1 MDYRTAL
8 KQIANGNVCP
18 VYLCYGTETFLRQE
32 FVSRLVA
39 GCVDPSQADF
49 AVIKYDLAE
58 TPVQAVLEDAETL
71 PFLVPHKVI
80 LAHNALFFTGAK
92 EGEKA
97 GHSLER
103 LQAYLASP
111 VDYSI
116 VVFTV
121 DADKLD
127 ERKKIVKLLK
137 ERKCAIAFPPLE
149 ANEIV
154 HWVERQAEKRNLKL
168 REGAADRL
176 ILNTGA
182 NLWRMAGELDKLSLY
197 AGPSGTVTSD
207 QVDRLVARSTEQ
219 NVFLLIEE
227 AVRMRLER
235 AFSILYDLI
244 RQKEEPIKIV
254 MLLARQFRIM
264 LQAKEL
270 ARQGFSPQQIASN
283 VGVHPYAVKVAL
295 EQGKRYDSRRLADML
310 SQLAELDYRM
320 KSGAIDKLLG
330 LEMFL
335 LKLAQ

>member
-1 MDYRTAL
+1 
-8 KQIANGNVCP
+8 
-18 VYLCYGTETFLRQE
+18 
-32 FVSRLVA
+32 
-39 GCVDPSQADF
+39 
-49 AVIKYDLAE
+49 
-58 TPVQAVLEDAETL
+58 
-71 PFLVPHKVI
+71 
-80 LAHNALFFTGAK
+80 
-92 EGEKA
+92 
-97 GHSLER
+97 
-103 LQAYLASP
+103 
-111 VDYSI
+111 
-116 VVFTV
+116 
-121 DADKLD
+121 
-127 ERKKIVKLLK
+127 
-137 ERKCAIAFPPLE
+137 
-149 ANEIV
+149 
-154 HWVERQAEKRNLKL
+154 
-168 REGAADRL
+168 
-176 ILNTGA
+176 
-182 NLWRMAGELDKLSLY
+182 MAGELDKLSLY

-207 QVDRLVARSTEQ
+207 QVDRLFARTTEQ
-219 NVFLLIEE
+219 NEFLLIEE